1 MKEFNILYQKSKR
14 INLTLKKGVF
24 PEGVIWDNEI
34 RRPRTESIN
43 PFFAQIAI
51 AVRFGGDLGHEK
63 RTALM
68 SCPA

>member
-34 RRPRTESIN
+34 RRPRTENIN
-43 PFFAQIAI
+43 
-51 AVRFGGDLGHEK
+51 RDNEK
-63 RTALM
+63 SMLEKIK
-68 SCPA
+68 C